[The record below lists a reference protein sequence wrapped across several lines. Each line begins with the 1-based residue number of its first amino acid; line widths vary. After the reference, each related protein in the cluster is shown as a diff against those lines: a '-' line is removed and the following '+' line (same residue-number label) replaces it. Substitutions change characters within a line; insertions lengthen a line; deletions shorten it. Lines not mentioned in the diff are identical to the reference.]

1 MSYVPYIRIIKY
13 VCMYICILYCII
25 IIIIYVCKELLIYIR
40 HIETCMYIIPISVGA
55 TDEI

>member
-1 MSYVPYIRIIKY
+1 MSYVPYIHIIKY
-13 VCMYICILYCII
+13 VRTYICILYCI
-25 IIIIYVCKELLIYIR
+25 IIIIYVCKELLIHIR